1 MKVQIEYVDGDATYP
16 RGDGNKIIAHIC
28 NDTGRWGAGFVE
40 DLSERFPSVEAK
52 YRAWVEETAYGTLPL
67 GNVQF
72 VSPEEDL
79 WVANMIGQVGRRTL
93 KDVPPIRYHAVEE
106 ALETVASRAVD
117 LDASVHMPR
126 IGTGLGGGS
135 WDRIQIIIRETLLLQ
150 GVQTLVYDL
159 PGDS

>member
-1 MKVQIEYVDGDATYP
+1 MKAQIEYVDGDATRP
-16 RGDGNKIIAHIC
+16 RGEGNRIIAHIC
-28 NDTGRWGAGFVE
+28 NDAGKWGAGFVE
-40 DLSERFPSVEAK
+40 ALSERFPSVETE
-52 YRAWVEETAYGTLPL
+52 YRDWVEESTYGTLPL
-67 GNVQF
+67 GTVQF

-93 KDVPPIRYHAVEE
+93 KDVPPIRYYAVEE

-135 WDRIQIIIRETLLLQ
+135 WDRIRVIIRETLLLQ
-150 GVQTLVYDL
+150 NVQTLVYDL
-159 PGDS
+159 PDDT